1 MLNLAD
7 YGRLRI
13 MADRLGVESVDRE
26 GRFVVIKF
34 RPVGKVDPVR
44 LIDLV
49 TRWPGA
55 TLVPPVTLKLDLEA
69 SGSPGPPG
77 TRKRSSR
84 EQGASW
90 WTARATAGHVQA
102 GFSKEEILRK
112 PEQDPRGET
121 GVFGRLEEL
130 FNILS
135 PKELR

>member
-13 MADRLGVESVDRE
+13 MDDRLGVESVDRE

-90 WTARATAGHVQA
+90 WTARATTGQVQA
-102 GFSKEEILRK
+102 GFSKEEILRT

>member
-49 TRWPGA
+49 TQWPGA

-69 SGSPGPPG
+69 SGSPAPPI
-77 TRKRSSR
+77 TRKRGSR

-90 WTARATAGHVQA
+90 WTARATAGQVEA